1 MRAYESD
8 IQEYMWLTDG
18 SISELKLIKKLSLN
32 DYYGL
37 MKFVID
43 KNKETLKKQQSTVD
57 KK

>member
-43 KNKETLKKQQSTVD
+43 KNKETLKHHSTVD